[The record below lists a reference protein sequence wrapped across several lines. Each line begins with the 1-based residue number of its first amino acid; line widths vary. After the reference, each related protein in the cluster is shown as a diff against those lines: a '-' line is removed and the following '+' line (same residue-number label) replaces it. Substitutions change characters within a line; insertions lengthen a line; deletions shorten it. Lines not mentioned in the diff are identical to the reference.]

1 MIEVAALTK
10 LYDKFIAVDGLSLTV
25 QPGEVLGLV
34 GQNGAG
40 KTTTLRCLAGIIPP
54 TRGGIRLGGHDLLTD
69 PIAAKRELAFFSD
82 EPRLF
87 DYLTVEQHL
96 AFVARIY
103 QVADYRERAAPL
115 LEELEMADKTGVLPA
130 ELSRGMK
137 QKLAIACGLIHS
149 PRVILFDE
157 PLTGLDP
164 IGIRRMKATILRRA
178 REGASIII
186 SSHLLPLLE
195 EVCSQILILHNGR
208 KLAGGTLDEIVRQF
222 HDPQAA
228 GAPPDLEEIFFR
240 ATGQGNSL
248 GAAAASPE
256 PTLPP

>member
-1 MIEVAALTK
+1 MIQAEALTK
-10 LYDKFIAVDGLSLTV
+10 LYDKFVAVDHLSLTV
-25 QPGEVLGLV
+25 RAGEVLGLV

-54 TRGGIRLGGHDLLTD
+54 TSGSVQLGGHDLGRE

-96 AFVARIY
+96 AFVARVY
-103 QVADYRERAAPL
+103 QVADYRARAQPL

-137 QKLAIACGLIHS
+137 QKLAIACGLIHA
-149 PRVILFDE
+149 PKVILFDE

-195 EVCSQILILHNGR
+195 EVCSHVLILHGGR
-208 KLAGGTLDEIVRQF
+208 KVAGGTLAEIVQQF
-222 HDPQAA
+222 HDPLATD
-228 GAPPDLEEIFFR
+228 APPDLEEIFFR
-240 ATGQGNSL
+240 ATGQGSAL
-248 GAAAASPE
+248 I
-256 PTLPP
+256 PTDDDVA